1 MEKRSLRK
9 CRRVVNRVFALA
21 RCRVAAHNAELLLHN
36 PVAFTGSTSWPI
48 RDTPR
53 KQQHI
58 RCRAINVDHPINRN
72 FSWISIERRGL
83 YLCVV
88 NSKEKKKKKTK
99 SRYIFSRKFN
109 EILRGPIYFFFSF
122 HNIELLSFQRALSP
136 DESGR

>member
-88 NSKEKKKKKTK
+88 NSKEKKKKKPKADIYFQESSTR
-99 SRYIFSRKFN
+99 SLEGRYI
-109 EILRGPIYFFFSF
+109 FFFSF